1 MKAKRM
7 GLAAGLTLAV
17 FLTLLLHTGLFTQ
30 FGQWLRTLSLSGRGG
45 NAGAWT
51 IVLLLSALPGLGLLR
66 RRRCGWDWLLLLGS
80 LQILAGLY
88 FLVNP
93 GLLSTGQ
100 DLAPLWSLAAAGGTA
115 ATLLAWA
122 VLRGLDRLGKTAVLG
137 DTLASLLNGAG
148 CLLPCLIVWN
158 HAAALVQTVRQV
170 AEGNTAIPNQQLFP
184 TYASLTLLAV
194 FGMLPAL
201 LGCLVLLWGG
211 DLARAMEAD
220 PFGAETVRL
229 AEKLSLWCARTAAAS
244 VLTCVTGNA
253 FQMLFFSSL
262 QHISSTVSFPAATVL
277 LSAALGLLCR
287 YIQGAKAVSDDN
299 ESII

>member
-1 MKAKRM
+1 M
-7 GLAAGLTLAV
+7 L
-17 FLTLLLHTGLFTQ
+17 
-30 FGQWLRTLSLSGRGG
+30 
-45 NAGAWT
+45 
-51 IVLLLSALPGLGLLR
+51 
-66 RRRCGWDWLLLLGS
+66 
-80 LQILAGLY
+80 
-88 FLVNP
+88 
-93 GLLSTGQ
+93 
-100 DLAPLWSLAAAGGTA
+100 
-115 ATLLAWA
+115 
-122 VLRGLDRLGKTAVLG
+122 KTAVLG

-244 VLTCVTGNA
+244 VLTCVAGNA